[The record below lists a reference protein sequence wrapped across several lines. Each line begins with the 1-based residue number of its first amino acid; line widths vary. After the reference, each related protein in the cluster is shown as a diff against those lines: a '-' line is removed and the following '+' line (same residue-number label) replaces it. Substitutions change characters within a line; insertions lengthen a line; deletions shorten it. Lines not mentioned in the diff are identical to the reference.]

1 MVNSIKVKDNGELV
15 DIVAD
20 IPGELA
26 VTIHLYPEEAMQ
38 LADNIYEAVALR
50 HGL

>member
-1 MVNSIKVKDNGELV
+1 MVNSIKVRYNGELV
-15 DIVAD
+15 LIEAD
-20 IPGELA
+20 IPDELA
-26 VTIHLYPEEAMQ
+26 VTIHLDVEEALQ